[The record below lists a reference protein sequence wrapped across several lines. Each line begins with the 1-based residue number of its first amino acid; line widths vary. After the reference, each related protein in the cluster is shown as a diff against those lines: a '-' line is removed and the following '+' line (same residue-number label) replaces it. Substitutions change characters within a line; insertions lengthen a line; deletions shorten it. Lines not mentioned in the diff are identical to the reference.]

1 MIYIKATVK
10 GEPDA
15 PPFTK
20 VFQYSDA
27 TDELILRH
35 SVQAAKDKL
44 DRDLKL
50 NVNEALL
57 LYACTVVMKV
67 RSKNRAAEIENDA
80 RTLLSPSQVM
90 VGVPETLRTIR
101 IDAIVDGRREWLTLK
116 EPMQTSA
123 YVMENR

>member
-15 PPFTK
+15 APFAK

-27 TDELILRH
+27 TDELILQH
-35 SVQAAKDKL
+35 SVQAVKEKL
-44 DRDLKL
+44 DKNGRL

-57 LYACTVVMKV
+57 LYAYLVATQL
-67 RSKNRAAEIENDA
+67 RARKRVAEIEKDA
-80 RTLLSPSQVM
+80 RALLSPERVM
-90 VGVPETLRTIR
+90 IGVPETLRTVR
-101 IDAIVDGRREWLTLK
+101 FDAIVDGRREWITLR

-123 YVMENR
+123 YVMANR

>member
-10 GEPDA
+10 GEPDV
-15 PPFTK
+15 PPFAR

-27 TDELILRH
+27 TDELILQH
-35 SVQAAKDKL
+35 SVQAAKYKL
-44 DRDLKL
+44 DKNMKL

-57 LYACTVVMKV
+57 LYAYMVVTEV
-67 RSKNRAAEIENDA
+67 RSKKRAVEIENDA
-80 RTLLSPSQVM
+80 KTLLSPEQVM

-101 IDAIVDGRREWLTLK
+101 FDAIVDGKREWLTLK

-123 YVMENR
+123 YVMANR

>member
-1 MIYIKATVK
+1 MIYIKAIVK
-10 GEPDA
+10 GEPDV

-27 TDELILRH
+27 TDELILQH
-35 SVQAAKDKL
+35 SVQAARDKL
-44 DRDLKL
+44 DRNMRL

-57 LYACTVVMKV
+57 LYTHLVAAQLRAKKSA
-67 RSKNRAAEIENDA
+67 SKIEESA
-80 RTLLSPSQVM
+80 KTLLSPGQVM

-101 IDAIVDGRREWLTLK
+101 FDAIVDGRREWLTLK

-123 YVMENR
+123 YVMANR

>member
-10 GEPDA
+10 GEQDVA
-15 PPFTK
+15 PFTR

-27 TDELILRH
+27 TDELILQH
-35 SVQAAKDKL
+35 STEMVKEKL
-44 DRDLKL
+44 DKSLKL

-57 LYACTVVMKV
+57 LYAYFAATQLRARKHAADVE
-67 RSKNRAAEIENDA
+67 KNAKS
-80 RTLLSPSQVM
+80 LLSPERVM

-101 IDAIVDGRREWLTLK
+101 FDAIVDGRREWITLK

-123 YVMENR
+123 YVMANR